1 MRIFVEDI
9 ELDVDTRFQIKY
21 QVTDGLSSAG
31 GYSTEITL
39 PPTSNNFRAFG
50 LNDMITTVDTI
61 FNFKTARADEDG
73 VDLGIE
79 KAELISTDPL
89 VIRIYGTNSNFITNL
104 KGKLSDLDWTNLDH
118 VWDETNIPAGKNN
131 TTGYTYPIINYGTL
145 DTVTNDIQL
154 SECFPAIYVKTAIN
168 KINEGYTQEIEFD
181 DGYKYDKL
189 IIPFSNE
196 DAISLTTEE
205 KNTCG
210 FEVYMNDGMLLNSGF
225 TQLMTWE
232 DETFDAGGNFDPVAY
247 KYVAPYDML
256 VSFFMETDIKS
267 NVVDENSEIT
277 FKLYK
282 DNGSEVLLAESTW
295 LVNASYLSAN
305 VLEFREIF
313 SVNEGDEVY
322 MKVYTAGE
330 NATMRGGFDANG
342 DAYTR
347 WGILEITGGMALGF
361 TWRIGINLPS
371 ITQSQLI
378 EYLLESFG
386 AVFQVDESAKTIY
399 MTRLDTI
406 NKSQGEDW
414 TNKIDLSRPIKRTF
428 DMPDVGQKTTLK
440 YLDDENVTKPTGTDY
455 SFDVTSDKLE
465 AEKNLYTAPFA
476 ACINETKFDMG
487 LNVVN
492 VEINGESPCKPRILI
507 NKIKR
512 IPQAINYKL
521 NAVTITTDSSVHIPY
536 FYDVSKSYD
545 LTWTKLSSNLTTRIS
560 MIQNPRGLECYIRLN
575 PADINQLN
583 FRTKKWIGTL
593 GDEVINAWFFVSE
606 VNYDT
611 HDSSFVKLKLL

>member
-50 LNDMITTVDTI
+50 LNEMITTVDTI

-168 KINEGYTQEIEFD
+168 KITEGYAQEIEFD

-189 IIPFSNE
+189 IIPYSNE
-196 DAISLTTEE
+196 VPISLTEAE
-205 KNTCG
+205 RNTCG
-210 FEVYMNDGMLLNSGF
+210 FEAYSSGQSVTLSTETEMTFANEVSDIGSNFVTRYTAPFDMFASFRLEVSARSAVALTTTDITFAIYKDDGSPTLLNQGTYNF
-225 TQLMTWE
+225 T
-232 DETFDAGGNFDPVAY
+232 
-247 KYVAPYDML
+247 
-256 VSFFMETDIKS
+256 
-267 NVVDENSEIT
+267 
-277 FKLYK
+277 
-282 DNGSEVLLAESTW
+282 
-295 LVNASYLSAN
+295 ASYTSRIIP
-305 VLEFREIF
+305 EFQYFFELH
-313 SVNEGDEVY
+313 EGDEVY
-322 MKVYTAGE
+322 VTATPLTQ
-330 NATMRGGFDANG
+330 NCQFQGGVDANG
-342 DAYTR
+342 DGYTVFSL
-347 WGILEITGGMALGF
+347 LEVSSAMTLGF
-361 TWRIGINLPS
+361 TWRIGLNLPDL
-371 ITQSQLI
+371 TQAQLV
-378 EYLLESFG
+378 EYLLQSF
-386 AVFQVDESAKTIY
+386 ASIIQVDERSKAVY
-399 MTRLDTI
+399 MTRLNTI

-428 DMPDVGQKTTLK
+428 YMPDVGQKTTLR
-440 YLDDENVTKPTGTDY
+440 YLDDENVIKPTGTDY
-455 SFDVTSDKLE
+455 SFNVTSDKLE

-476 ACINETKFDMG
+476 ACYNENKFSMG
-487 LNVVN
+487 LSVVN

-560 MIQNPRGLECYIRLN
+560 MIQNQRGLECYIRLN

>member
-168 KINEGYTQEIEFD
+168 KITEGYTQEIEFD
-181 DGYKYDKL
+181 DSYKYDKL
-189 IIPFSNE
+189 IIPYSNE
-196 DAISLTTEE
+196 APISLTEE
-205 KNTCG
+205 ERNTCG
-210 FEVYMNDGMLLNSGF
+210 FEAYSSGQSVTLSTETEMTFANEVSDIGSNFVTRYTAPFDMFASFRLEVSARSAVALTTTDITFAIYKDDGSPTLLNQGTYNF
-225 TQLMTWE
+225 T
-232 DETFDAGGNFDPVAY
+232 
-247 KYVAPYDML
+247 
-256 VSFFMETDIKS
+256 
-267 NVVDENSEIT
+267 
-277 FKLYK
+277 
-282 DNGSEVLLAESTW
+282 
-295 LVNASYLSAN
+295 ASYTSRIIP
-305 VLEFREIF
+305 EFQYFFELHA
-313 SVNEGDEVY
+313 GDEVY
-322 MKVYTAGE
+322 VTATPLTQ
-330 NATMRGGFDANG
+330 NCQFQGGVDANG
-342 DAYTR
+342 DGYTVFSL
-347 WGILEITGGMALGF
+347 LEVSSAMTLGF
-361 TWRIGINLPS
+361 TWRVGLNLPDL
-371 ITQSQLI
+371 TQAQLV
-378 EYLLESFG
+378 EYLLQSF
-386 AVFQVDESAKTIY
+386 ASIIQVDERSKTVY
-399 MTRLDTI
+399 MTRINTI

-414 TNKIDLSRPIKRTF
+414 TDKIDLSKPIKRTF

-455 SFDVTSDKLE
+455 YFSVTSDKLE

-476 ACINETKFDMG
+476 ACYNENKFSMG
-487 LNVVN
+487 LSVVN

-593 GDEVINAWFFVSE
+593 GDEVVNAWFFVSE